1 MMGTTSK
8 VRVGYTVFVL
18 VSVILQ
24 QQAIWGGVFIST
36 TLGSVPSLCLY
47 SVLLYFFSFHELA
60 NAFSKLSTTVLLCSE
75 ARLQEEIEEC
85 GVPPHFRDVSRTRLD
100 RRVLVHL
107 YLIRLKYF
115 HELEF

>member
-1 MMGTTSK
+1 MGTTSK
-8 VRVGYTVFVL
+8 VMFGYTVS
-18 VSVILQ
+18 VSSFNYLTIT
-24 QQAIWGGVFIST
+24 IDNMGGVFSNIWD
-36 TLGSVPSLCLY
+36 L
-47 SVLLYFFSFHELA
+47 FSFYELA

-75 ARLQEEIEEC
+75 ARLQEKVEES